1 MKTSW
6 KYSIRHRIMLIFVGL
21 MAAMLL
27 AIWAVNNWWLEKYYI
42 DEKRKEMEAA
52 YDDIDVAVL
61 EKTRN
66 GESIGQVIARELQE
80 EWDDW
85 SHPGGIRQEEPET
98 SEKSR
103 QENGGI
109 LEEGDSGSG
118 EVSGERNSGSGGI
131 SEKRVSGVGEI
142 SEGKASGNSEISK
155 GEAPGA
161 REFSEEEAPGSGKIP
176 EEEVSESRGISER
189 ENPGTGD
196 VMGERQPEER
206 YEQTLVELI
215 RDYGDKN
222 NINMVLIDSNTG
234 ATILGA
240 GRDSD
245 YLVQKV
251 QRYVLGI
258 EGKHAITLKEHEN
271 YVVETNYDFRS
282 RSSYMESWGFLSDNR
297 TIFIMSMPLASIR
310 ESVELTN
317 RFMTYV
323 GLSALV
329 LGSILMYFVTRRVTN
344 PLLRLAALSER
355 MSELDFDAK
364 YEENS
369 RDEIGV
375 LGRSMN
381 TLSDKLKETIGALQD
396 ANQKLQHDIE
406 EKIQIDEMRKEFIA
420 NVSHELK
427 TPIALIQGYAEG
439 LGEGMCEDK
448 ESRDYYCEV
457 ITDEAGKMN
466 KMVKQLLTLS
476 ALESGGDTP
485 VPERFDIHELIRDLL
500 NSARILIEQKKAQV
514 IFEPEGA
521 CYVRADEFKI
531 EEVVTN
537 YLNNAL
543 NHLGGER
550 QIRICTKM
558 QTDQVLVQVY
568 NTGEPIPK
576 EDIPNLW
583 TKFYK
588 VDKARTRSYG
598 GSGIGLS
605 IVKAIMDAHHQS
617 CGVENTEGGV
627 EFWFTL
633 ERWREEGHSHI

>member
-1 MKTSW
+1 
-6 KYSIRHRIMLIFVGL
+6 MLIFVGL
-21 MAAMLL
+21 MAVMLL
-27 AIWAVNNWWLEKYYI
+27 SIWAVNNWWLEKYYI

-66 GESIGQVIARELQE
+66 GESIGQVIAQELQE
-80 EWDDW
+80 EWEDW
-85 SHPGGIRQEEPET
+85 SHPGGSLP
-98 SEKSR
+98 
-103 QENGGI
+103 ENGEITEENYQRAGGI
-109 LEEGDSGSG
+109 AENGFSEAGGFLTERGQREE
-118 EVSGERNSGSGGI
+118 GI
-131 SEKRVSGVGEI
+131 SEKSQQGGGEAQGGEKVPGGGEAQG
-142 SEGKASGNSEISK
+142 SEKAPGGGEAQGSEKIQGS
-155 GEAPGA
+155 EAPGIWKPKQ
-161 REFSEEEAPGSGKIP
+161 EAPGIGQGSG
-176 EEEVSESRGISER
+176 
-189 ENPGTGD
+189 
-196 VMGERQPEER
+196 
-206 YEQTLVELI
+206 QTLVEMI

-258 EGKHAITLKEHEN
+258 GGKHAVTLKKHEN
-271 YVVETNYDFRS
+271 YVIETNYDFRS
-282 RSSYMESWGFLSDNR
+282 GSSYMESWGFLSDNR
-297 TIFIMSMPLASIR
+297 TLFIMSMPLASIR
-310 ESVELTN
+310 ESVELAN
-317 RFMTYV
+317 RFTTYV
-323 GLSALV
+323 GFSALV

-355 MSELDFDAK
+355 MSELDFEAK

-381 TLSDKLKETIGALQD
+381 TLSDKLKETIGALRD

-457 ITDEAGKMN
+457 IADEAGKMN

-485 VPERFDIHELIRDLL
+485 VQEPFDLHELIRDLL
-500 NSARILIEQKKAQV
+500 NSARILIEQKEARV
-514 IFEPEGA
+514 IFEPQGI
-521 CYVRADEFKI
+521 CYVMADEFKI

-550 QIRICTKM
+550 QIRICTELGPDRVM
-558 QTDQVLVQVY
+558 VQVF
-568 NTGEPIPK
+568 NTGSPIPE

-583 TKFYK
+583 SKFYK
-588 VDKARTRSYG
+588 VDKARTRAYG

-617 CGVENTEGGV
+617 CGVRNLEDGV

-633 ERWREEGHSHI
+633 ERYREKGDENPEEVSKKGMP

>member
-80 EWDDW
+80 EWEDW
-85 SHPGGIRQEEPET
+85 SHPGESRQEETET
-98 SEKSR
+98 PRKGRREDVGISEES
-103 QENGGI
+103 
-109 LEEGDSGSG
+109 D
-118 EVSGERNSGSGGI
+118 SGSGGI
-131 SEKRVSGVGEI
+131 SEESDSGSGGI
-142 SEGKASGNSEISK
+142 SEEGDSG
-155 GEAPGA
+155 
-161 REFSEEEAPGSGKIP
+161 
-176 EEEVSESRGISER
+176 SRGISEESDSGDGGILAESR
-189 ENPGTGD
+189 QENTGISEVKAVGTGG
-196 VMGERQPEER
+196 VIQEELQEAGD
-206 YEQTLVELI
+206 EQTLVELI

-297 TIFIMSMPLASIR
+297 TLFIMSMPLASIR

-317 RFMTYV
+317 RFTTYV

-364 YEENS
+364 YEEDS

-485 VPERFDIHELIRDLL
+485 VPECFDIHELIRDLL
-500 NSARILIEQKKAQV
+500 NSSRILIEQKKAQV

-550 QIRICTKM
+550 QIRICTKI
-558 QTDQVLVQVY
+558 QTEQVLVQVY
-568 NTGEPIPK
+568 NTGEPIPE

-617 CGVENTEGGV
+617 CGVKNTEGGV